1 MVPDGV
7 EEVELARI
15 KLEQKEREQKLVLD
29 DIRKL
34 STYVD
39 SGDVCLEKEGD
50 LWIIT
55 GGRSALVRHE
65 RVKYFLVRSPHT
77 CNFCFLQVTCH

>member
-15 KLEQKEREQKLVLD
+15 GLEQKERVLNLLLD

-34 STYVD
+34 SIGYDT
-39 SGDVCLEKEGD
+39 SGESHPEKEGD
-50 LWIIT
+50 VWMIT
-55 GGRSALVRHE
+55 GGRPILVRTQLCE
-65 RVKYFLVRSPHT
+65 IL
-77 CNFCFLQVTCH
+77 L

>member
-15 KLEQKEREQKLVLD
+15 GLEQKERVLNLLLD

-34 STYVD
+34 SIGFD
-39 SGDVCLEKEGD
+39 ISGDFPPEEEAD
-50 LWIIT
+50 LYMIS
-55 GGRSALVRHE
+55 GGRRILVRTQLCE
-65 RVKYFLVRSPHT
+65 L
-77 CNFCFLQVTCH
+77 L

>member
-15 KLEQKEREQKLVLD
+15 KLEHKEREQKLVLD

-34 STYVD
+34 SRYVD
-39 SGDVCLEKEGD
+39 TSGDVCLEKEGD
-50 LWIIT
+50 LWMIT
-55 GGRSALVRHE
+55 GGRSALVRQE
-65 RVKYFLVRSPHT
+65 PVKYS
-77 CNFCFLQVTCH
+77 